1 MLAQLSA
8 LYFFLSSCYNCV
20 LFVNLSS
27 TFVNLNICV
36 C

>member
-1 MLAQLSA
+1 MLPATFYSL
-8 LYFFLSSCYNCV
+8 FLSSCYNCV

-27 TFVNLNICV
+27 TFVNLNICA